1 MTEPAEAGTA
11 TPETAPEAA
20 QPAPGSMDQ
29 FRATVESL
37 KAKGW
42 GVRDGAVPPAAPEGE
57 PEAEAAPVEGEVI
70 AEEGEEQEAE
80 AAPEEE
86 TEEQAEEPEKPAQDS
101 DYWMK
106 VLEKEREIE
115 RKAAETK
122 TMEESLGDLVKVKE
136 LLASGDKLG
145 ALEAAGL
152 NFDEL
157 VDAVMQGDTPAK
169 PKAPPEKDR
178 VAELEERLTRY
189 EIERLDSQLIQTVR
203 SEVETDEGFAM
214 LRRVPGWDNEVK
226 EYMVLMAER
235 GENVSAKSAATA
247 LQSFVR
253 QDLEQKA
260 RTALQLIPEL
270 KDELFSAD
278 REATAKQASPNRE
291 GAEGQAARKAPVSV
305 PNGAVGAGV
314 TSPPKS
320 DEEFR
325 AAALTAAR
333 RMWPSK

>member
-11 TPETAPEAA
+11 APETAPEAP
-20 QPAPGSMDQ
+20 QPPPPGTPDH
-29 FRATVESL
+29 FKATVESL
-37 KAKGW
+37 RAKW
-42 GVRDGAVPPAAPEGE
+42 GARDGGTLPSEPEREPEETAVAEGE
-57 PEAEAAPVEGEVI
+57 AP
-70 AEEGEEQEAE
+70 AEEAEEQEPAAE
-80 AAPEEE
+80 
-86 TEEQAEEPEKPAQDS
+86 EEQAEEQVEEPEKPAQDS

-136 LLASGDKLG
+136 LLASGDKFG
-145 ALEAAGL
+145 ALEAAGI

-157 VDAVMQGDTPAK
+157 VDAVVKGDAPSK
-169 PKAPPEKDR
+169 PDKPPEVDR

-203 SEVETDEGFAM
+203 ADVETDEGFEV

-226 EYMVLMAER
+226 EYMILMAQR
-235 GENVSAKSAATA
+235 GEVVTAKSAATA
-247 LQSFVR
+247 LQTFVR

-260 RTALQLIPEL
+260 RAALQLIPEL
-270 KDELFSAD
+270 RDELFSAD
-278 REATAKQASPNRE
+278 REAAAQPASPNRE
-291 GAEGQAARKAPVSV
+291 GVEGQAAKKAPVSV

-325 AAALTAAR
+325 AAALAAAR
-333 RMWPSK
+333 RQWASR